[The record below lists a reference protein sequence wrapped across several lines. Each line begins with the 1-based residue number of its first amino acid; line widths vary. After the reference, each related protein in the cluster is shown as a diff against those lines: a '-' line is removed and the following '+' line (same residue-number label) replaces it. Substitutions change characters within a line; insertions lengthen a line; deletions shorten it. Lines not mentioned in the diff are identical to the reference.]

1 MVESLL
7 FAAIYEEECENP
19 RDRRSKE
26 ERGNNVDIWHKCI
39 KTLKNSDFIRMT
51 DREERDMGYWVQVH
65 GNVAR
70 KQYQSIT
77 VQCRLFLSMIF
88 KMQVY
93 SIEKIK
99 KIKYSLLANEY
110 IVCIDIKREEGERN
124 EENRKIFTFLY
135 YTISIFCIGES

>member
-1 MVESLL
+1 
-7 FAAIYEEECENP
+7 
-19 RDRRSKE
+19 
-26 ERGNNVDIWHKCI
+26 
-39 KTLKNSDFIRMT
+39 MT

-77 VQCRLFLSMIF
+77 VQSRLFLSMIF

-99 KIKYSLLANEY
+99 KIKYSLLADTY
-110 IVCIDIKREEGERN
+110 IVCIDIKREVG
-124 EENRKIFTFLY
+124 NRKGKNRKNSIFLY
-135 YTISIFCIGES
+135 YTISIFCIGEL

>member
-1 MVESLL
+1 
-7 FAAIYEEECENP
+7 
-19 RDRRSKE
+19 
-26 ERGNNVDIWHKCI
+26 
-39 KTLKNSDFIRMT
+39 MT

-77 VQCRLFLSMIF
+77 VQSRLFLSMIF

-99 KIKYSLLANEY
+99 KIKYSLLANIY
-110 IVCIDIKREEGERN
+110 IVCIDIKREAGKRKG
-124 EENRKIFTFLY
+124 ENRKKLVFLY
-135 YTISIFCIGES
+135 YTISIFCIGEL